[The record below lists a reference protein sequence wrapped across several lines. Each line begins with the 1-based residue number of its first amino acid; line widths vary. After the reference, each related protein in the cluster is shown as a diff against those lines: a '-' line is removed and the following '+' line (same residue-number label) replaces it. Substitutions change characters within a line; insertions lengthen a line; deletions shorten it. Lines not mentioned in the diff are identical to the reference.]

1 MSSLFRSFSVG
12 ITAAVFASAAGAQP
26 LQSLKD
32 VWLATGDQ
40 LLALT
45 ETQLELKDVDLQAPP
60 PREFKALAFERP
72 ALGTSALE
80 VRGLIAV
87 DDTEV
92 WRFETNTADVPPRLL
107 FDAAASPGP
116 ALRFVTAV
124 AVTDEDRI
132 VISGYSRP
140 KRVFEIWEAELQAS
154 GPPIFR
160 QGASSTPQLTD
171 AVYVRPEDVTGGL
184 LAGGGLLAT
193 AGKQVLFFP
202 KGNSPSTRF
211 TTTLVLADGKS
222 LALKGSTE
230 LTSVDLLKRT
240 GMLMIATTDRT
251 LLTRAADLP
260 RAAVSANSFATV
272 GLPSAPVPGLSNC
285 QTLRTQRLIVRN
297 AQGGDDTS
305 TFVADSACQQLV
317 RYDVSVGE
325 LATQD
330 NAADGDVTWDEAPLV
345 ALAVGEGNTVVCEPS
360 QSPTDFCELISGD
373 AFRARIDTDATSQLL
388 VLQFPDL
395 CDIRVNPAC
404 PVSSPVDPVDGKLSV
419 YDLLPP
425 AVQSALGEAE
435 ITLPPYLFA
444 ARGDGRFGVVFVQA
458 DDAAAN
464 AGATIE
470 LDIQKLVDPSLTGPD
485 YELGVAV
492 GLPRL
497 PLADPIR
504 VLNQDVAAYAPDNQY
519 LATVRGFE
527 ATPITVGVRNPML
540 GALRGFSA
548 IIYGLQHDV
557 YPASQRNTVG
567 IPIGATLGGLT
578 PGADCDLELGG
589 QSFFPD
595 ERATQ
600 QYFFNLVACLFR
612 DEELLLTQV
621 IPGDYAA
628 LETALNQ
635 VKDKLIKAL
644 SGAGPNTGAE
654 TFQAVLTQLD
664 QFDAE
669 VAATPFTGIEIYQ
682 NELLVRSKVLRFNL
696 VERAL
701 PSIPIGGFV
710 D

>member
-1 MSSLFRSFSVG
+1 MSSSFRSFSIG
-12 ITAAVFASAAGAQP
+12 ITAAAVFASAAGAQP

-32 VWLATGDQ
+32 VWVGTGDQ

-45 ETQLELKDVDLQAPP
+45 ETQLQIKDVDLQTPP
-60 PREFKALAFERP
+60 PRTFKALAFERP
-72 ALGTSALE
+72 ALGTNALE

-92 WRFETNTADVPPRLL
+92 WRFETTTADVAPRLL

-124 AVTDEDRI
+124 AVTDEDTI
-132 VISGYSRP
+132 LISGYSRP
-140 KRVFEIWEAELQAS
+140 KRVFEIWEAELQPS

-171 AVYVRPEDVTGGL
+171 AVYVRPEDVIGGA

-202 KGNSPSTRF
+202 QENNF

-230 LTSVDLLKRT
+230 LTSVDLVKRT

-251 LLTRAADLP
+251 LLTRAANSP
-260 RAAVSANSFATV
+260 RAVVSANLFATV
-272 GLPSAPVPGLSNC
+272 GLPGTPVPGLSNC
-285 QTLRTQRLIVRN
+285 RTLRPQRLIVRN

-305 TFVADSACQQLV
+305 TFIADSACQQLV
-317 RYDVSVGE
+317 RYDATVAE
-325 LATQD
+325 LA
-330 NAADGDVTWDEAPLV
+330 AANNLPDGEVTWESAPLV
-345 ALAVGEGNTVVCEPS
+345 ALAIGDGNSVTCDPS
-360 QSPTDFCELISGD
+360 LSIDGFCDLISD
-373 AFRARIDTDATSQLL
+373 AAFRARIDTNATSQLL

-395 CDIRVNPAC
+395 CDLRVNPAC
-404 PVSSPVDPVDGKLSV
+404 PVDPLVNPVNAGTLSV

-425 AVQSALGEAE
+425 AVQSALGAAE

-470 LDIQKLVDPSLTGPD
+470 LDIQRLVDPSLTGPD

-504 VLNQDVAAYAPDNQY
+504 VLNQDVAAYAPDNQD
-519 LATVRGFE
+519 LGTVRGFE
-527 ATPITVGVRNPML
+527 STPITVGVRNPML

-557 YPASQRNTVG
+557 YPTSQRDTVG
-567 IPIGATLGGLT
+567 IQNGALLGGLT
-578 PGADCDLELGG
+578 PGAGCDLELGG

-595 ERATQ
+595 ERATHE
-600 QYFFNLVACLFR
+600 YFFNLVACLFK
-612 DEELLLTQV
+612 DEELLLTQI
-621 IPGDYAA
+621 IPGDYPA

-664 QFDAE
+664 QFDAQ

-701 PSIPIGGFV
+701 PSIPIGGFAN
-710 D
+710 